1 MVELLLEEGKPAL
14 KVPRSKLDPHLSK
27 YRAETDRLRSEYDK
41 NAKDLAGK
49 NAKLEAVLKAAKE
62 DTDTALRELGIDP
75 DAYAEG
81 KLAAK
86 VRAAMRDAEEKEHP
100 EKKTARERDEEREQ
114 LRKENEELK
123 KSQQQREREQG
134 MNRLRAAITA
144 TVAKLPEALREGA
157 TPVVISVFRQAI
169 ANGKDI
175 TMEDAAKAA
184 RSVLIARA
192 KAAYEADEELRKLL
206 GGAPAPAAAAAA
218 AAKPAEEPHPAAKP
232 APRGGDGKFKKPNP
246 ADAAGDVLQ
255 RMMAGKF

>member
-14 KVPRSKLDPHLSK
+14 KVPRAKLDPHLSK

-41 NAKDLAGK
+41 NAKELTGRS
-49 NAKLEAVLKAAKE
+49 AKLEAVLKAAKE
-62 DTDTALRELGIDP
+62 DTDGALRELGIDP
-75 DAYAEG
+75 DAYAEA

-169 ANGKDI
+169 ADGKDI

-192 KAAYEADEELRKLL
+192 KAAYEADEDLRKLL
-206 GGAPAPAAAAAA
+206 GGAPAPAAAAA